1 MREFL
6 EIVTSLPTVIF
17 TVSLLVSLG
26 YWMIST
32 ALGFGDSGL
41 DGDVEI
47 DADFE
52 VDLDVGTDIE
62 ADVEIDSSINSD
74 AGSGGAGLDFG
85 SFMTMI
91 GLHLMPLSLVF
102 TVTSLVGWLLS
113 IAMAVTVG
121 NYTGVGLLIG
131 IGIFLLALFG
141 GFIASG
147 RVARVVAPIFRMQR
161 AAGHGQLVG
170 RMCVLRTG
178 RVDKDFGQAE
188 VVDNEGGSHL
198 VQVRCREENRLK
210 AGDQALLV
218 DVEDGVFYLSDDIDV
233 LRDNT

>member
-41 DGDVEI
+41 DGDLEL

-62 ADVEIDSSINSD
+62 PDIELESSIDS
-74 AGSGGAGLDFG
+74 GVGGGGLEFG

-113 IAMAVTVG
+113 ITMAVAVG
-121 NYTGVGLLIG
+121 NYTSVGLLIG
-131 IGIFLLALFG
+131 IGIFVLALFG

-147 RVARVVAPIFRMQR
+147 RVARLVAPIFRMQR
-161 AAGHGQLVG
+161 AAGHQQLVG

-178 RVDKDFGQAE
+178 RVDQEFGQAE
-188 VVDNEGGSHL
+188 VVDNDGGSHL
-198 VQVRCREENRLK
+198 VQVRCREQNQLK

-218 DVEDGVFYLSDDIDV
+218 DVDDGVFYLSDDIDV